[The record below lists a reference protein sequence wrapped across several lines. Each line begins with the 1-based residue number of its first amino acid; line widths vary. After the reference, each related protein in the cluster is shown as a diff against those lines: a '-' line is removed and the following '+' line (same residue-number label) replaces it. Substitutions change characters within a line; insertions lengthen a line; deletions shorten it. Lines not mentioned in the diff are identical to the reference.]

1 MRAKVTVVGA
11 EDLAQQ
17 VSERDYA
24 QVTQDIEEISGS
36 TIIVLATARDDEELL
51 ATIRDSAPNA
61 IVLVCG
67 ASPQQACEVTLFPRS
82 RIVGVNGETV
92 MDVIDSI
99 LLDRQRIIECT
110 VLLEG
115 EHGREGE
122 YADVPVRI
130 GAKGVEEI
138 PA

>member
-11 EDLAQQ
+11 EDLAQRLT
-17 VSERDYA
+17 ERDYA
-24 QVTQDIEEISGS
+24 HVTQDIGELSGS
-36 TIIVLATARDDEELL
+36 TIVVLATARDDEELL
-51 ATIRDSAPNA
+51 GTIRDRAPNA

-67 ASPQQACEVTLFPRS
+67 ASPQRACEVTLFPRS
-82 RIVGVNGETV
+82 RIIGVNEKTV
-92 MDVIDSI
+92 LDVVDTI
-99 LLDRQRIIECT
+99 LLDRQRTIVCT
-110 VLLEG
+110 VRLEG

-122 YADVPVRI
+122 YAEVPVRI

>member
-11 EDLAQQ
+11 EDLAQR

-92 MDVIDSI
+92 IDVIDSI

-122 YADVPVRI
+122 YAAVPVRI

>member
-11 EDLAQQ
+11 EDLAQR

>member
-11 EDLAQQ
+11 EDLAQRLT
-17 VSERDYA
+17 ERDYA
-24 QVTQDIEEISGS
+24 HVTQDVEELTGS

-51 ATIRDSAPNA
+51 GTIRDRAPNA

-67 ASPQQACEVTLFPRS
+67 SSPQAACEVTLFPRS
-82 RIVGVNGETV
+82 RIIGVNEKTV
-92 MDVIDSI
+92 LDVIDTI
-99 LLDRQRIIECT
+99 LLDRQRTIVCT
-110 VLLEG
+110 VRLEG

-130 GAKGVEEI
+130 GKLGIEEI
-138 PA
+138 PG